1 MVKNFLHK
9 NNRSKLGFSLTEM
22 LIVISIIGIVSLIS
36 LPVYKNITPNIIL
49 NSSVR
54 DMASDLRYA
63 QQLAV
68 TEQKIYSVQFN
79 VLANS
84 YRIFQADSG
93 EVIRSRDINSQV
105 KINSVSGLT
114 SSTAS
119 FTVTGASL
127 ESGEISLMNKNGK
140 INIIEIKP
148 SGYVKIQN

>member
-1 MVKNFLHK
+1 MANLISYHYSHNKF
-9 NNRSKLGFSLTEM
+9 GFSLTE
-22 LIVISIIGIVSLIS
+22 LLVVIAIIGIISLIG
-36 LPVYKNITPNIIL
+36 LPVYKSITPNIVL

-68 TEQKIYSVQFN
+68 TEQKMYSVRFDILN
-79 VLANS
+79 NS
-84 YRIFQADSG
+84 YYVFQAESQN
-93 EVIRSRDINSQV
+93 VIRSRVINSQV
-105 KINSVSGLT
+105 KINSITGLS

-119 FTVTGASL
+119 FTVTGASI
-127 ESGEISLMNKNGK
+127 ESGEIILANKNGK

>member
-1 MVKNFLHK
+1 MAKNFFYIDK
-9 NNRSKLGFSLTEM
+9 SSQPGFSLMEL
-22 LIVISIIGIVSLIS
+22 LIVISIIGIISLIG
-36 LPVYKNITPNIIL
+36 LPVYKSITPNIAL

-68 TEQKIYSVQFN
+68 TEQKIYSVRFN
-79 VLANS
+79 ILDNN
-84 YRIFQADSG
+84 YYIFQADSG
-93 EVIRSRDINSQV
+93 AVIKSRNINSQV
-105 KINSVSGLT
+105 KINSITGLS

-127 ESGEISLMNKNGK
+127 ESGNISMMNKNGK
-140 INIIEIKP
+140 INAIEIKP